1 MIPGGTRTDSIAGFF
16 RGASQPEA
24 MDTEREL
31 DTDRRRFLALTT
43 AGAAGLAGCSELRSE
58 RTPEAQEGAP
68 EPTPEGD
75 DATRTVAVIVQ
86 PDPGALREAQLDVR
100 TALDE
105 GEISREEARSRLA
118 EREQELLAEAVD
130 VASDAIASADAEH
143 LDTVER
149 EGTLLVE
156 GDPLALIDLLEE
168 PLLTAVVHR
177 DRFAQAQERAA
188 VGDGDGSVGGSAV
201 GNETETGTRTETEG

>member
-1 MIPGGTRTDSIAGFF
+1 MA
-16 RGASQPEA
+16 
-24 MDTEREL
+24 TELDL

-43 AGAAGLAGCSELRSE
+43 TGAAGLAGCSDLRSE
-58 RTPEAQEGAP
+58 RTPETQEGVP

-75 DATRTVAVIVQ
+75 GSTRTVAVIVQ
-86 PDPGALREAQLDVR
+86 PDPEALREAQLEVR

-105 GEISREEARSRLA
+105 GEIDREEARSRLA
-118 EREQELLAEAVD
+118 EREQELLSEAVD
-130 VASDAIASADAEH
+130 AAGDAISSADAER
-143 LDTVER
+143 LDTVEQ

-177 DRFAQAQERAA
+177 DRFGQARERAA
-188 VGDGDGSVGGSAV
+188 AGSREESGGTGSVGGDGS
-201 GNETETGTRTETEG
+201 GTPDDGA